1 MGKFI
6 NPFTDFGFHRIFGQ
20 EVHKELL
27 IDFLNQL
34 FFGEHDIEDI
44 TFLNPIQT
52 PETLDDRGIVFD
64 VHCKDSNGNL
74 FVVEMQTGAQP
85 YFHDRGLYYLARA
98 SVTKDKK
105 GRTGNS
111 RYNPYTGYSYLITR
125 WT

>member
-34 FFGEHDIEDI
+34 FFGEHYIEDI

-52 PETLDDRGIVFD
+52 PETLDDRTDF
-64 VHCKDSNGNL
+64 K
-74 FVVEMQTGAQP
+74 
-85 YFHDRGLYYLARA
+85 YLA
-98 SVTKDKK
+98 V
-105 GRTGNS
+105 RTGIE
-111 RYNPYTGYSYLITR
+111 PVFPP
-125 WT
+125 

>member
-85 YFHDRGLYYLARA
+85 ISTTGDCTIWRGP